1 MIMANTAAYLH
12 QDYLHQEQSQDLCAH
27 AIEQSEKASRALA
40 RSEAICRAHGVRLTP
55 IRRNVLE
62 ALYSS
67 HKPLGAYDLADILT
81 PNGRRTA
88 PITIY
93 RALDFLIEQ
102 GLAHRLASQNA
113 YIASFHGDSSQETT
127 AFLICEE
134 CGGVDETSSSEFAD
148 TLSGLLNS
156 QEFQCRAKILEIIG
170 RCSHCR

>member
-1 MIMANTAAYLH
+1 MIMANTAMH
-12 QDYLHQEQSQDLCAH
+12 MHQEQSQNLRAH
-27 AIEQSEKASRALA
+27 AVQPSEKVSRALA

-62 ALYSS
+62 ALHST
-67 HKPLGAYDLADILT
+67 HKPLGAYELADILT
-81 PNGRRTA
+81 PKGRRTA

-113 YIASFHGDSSQETT
+113 YIASFQGDSSREAT

-134 CGGVDETSSSEFAD
+134 CGGVDEMSSSEFAN
-148 TLSGLLNS
+148 TLSGLLDTQGFRS
-156 QEFQCRAKILEIIG
+156 RAKILEIIG

>member
-1 MIMANTAAYLH
+1 MIMASTAA
-12 QDYLHQEQSQDLCAH
+12 DLHQEQSQDLCAH
-27 AIEQSEKASRALA
+27 AVQRSEKASRALA

-62 ALYSS
+62 ALYST
-67 HKPLGAYDLADILT
+67 HKPLGAYDLAEILT
-81 PNGRRTA
+81 PHGRRTA

-113 YIASFHGDSSQETT
+113 YIASFHGDSSREAT

-134 CGGVDETSSSEFAD
+134 CGGVDEMSSPEFAD
-148 TLSGLLNS
+148 TLSGLLDAQGFRS
-156 QEFQCRAKILEIIG
+156 RAKILEVIG
-170 RCSHCR
+170 RCSHCQ